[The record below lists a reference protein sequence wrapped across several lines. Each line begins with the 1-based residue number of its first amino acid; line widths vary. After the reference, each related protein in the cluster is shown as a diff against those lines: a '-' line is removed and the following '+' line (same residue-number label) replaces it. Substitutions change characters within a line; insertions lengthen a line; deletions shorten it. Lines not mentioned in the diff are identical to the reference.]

1 MTVREIAALF
11 EDLELRLIESL
22 KRNLA
27 RHKAWEKDEGFSW
40 AAWQAEKLRHLWR
53 FRRENAAILGEYAE
67 KIDVETRALLKEQ
80 FAESADPEMPD
91 RAFFGVNGKKLDAL
105 VDEMTHNEQRVER
118 ASLRYMDDIYRKT
131 ILRAATS
138 FNAGGVTMQQ
148 ATDMATRDFLER
160 GISCIRYRDGRMVN
174 IATYAEMALRT
185 CNTRAMLLGEAQRRE
200 ELGIDTVLVS
210 QYGACSDTC
219 LPWQGLVYIDDV
231 WQPYHGESNLH
242 MGGSYG
248 RSRNGRSYLMLSVA
262 VKAGLFHPN
271 CRHHLT
277 TWIEGV
283 SQRPEMMDK
292 AEIERV
298 SRLEKK
304 QRALERRVRKY
315 KRLAAGTLDT
325 EKAKEYR
332 AKVRDA
338 QKAVREFVAQHGD
351 VLRRDYWRER
361 DTEGFGTPASYR
373 QVSTAETNNE
383 PQQMAAASNNWQ
395 GAEITPHTEAE
406 LNDLDQYAKEHGIRL
421 YHRRPYQGD
430 IDLLKSQIDIIEK
443 IRKDF
448 NHTDPLQLGWKRMGE
463 DDFGETSTNHQQIWI
478 NDLALFNREI
488 TEKNLAADDWLAANS
503 AEGIAAHEMGH
514 VLSGKIR
521 NGKTGLDI
529 YRETVYNVSGKRIS
543 DDEALSLLFVNV
555 SKYSA
560 DEKERLDSYHTKV
573 HDEIIPEMLSV
584 HYTAP
589 NKYSTEFVRLLKEAC
604 SK

>member
-1 MTVREIAALF
+1 MREITALF

-27 RHKAWEKDEGFSW
+27 RHKAWENDEGFEWS
-40 AAWQAEKLRHLWR
+40 AWQAEKLRHLWR
-53 FRRENAAILGEYAE
+53 FRRENAAILGEYE
-67 KIDVETRALLKEQ
+67 KKIDAETRALLKEQ

-131 ILRAATS
+131 ILRAATA

-148 ATDMATRDFLER
+148 ATDMATKDFLER
-160 GISCIRYRDGRMVN
+160 GISCIRYRNGRMVN

-210 QYGACSDTC
+210 QYGGCSETC

-231 WQPYHGESNLH
+231 WQDYHGESNLAI
-242 MGGSYG
+242 GGSYG
-248 RSRNGRSYLMLSVA
+248 QSRNGRSYPMLSVA

-283 SQRPEMMDK
+283 SRRPEMMDK
-292 AEIERV
+292 AEVERTAK
-298 SRLEKK
+298 LEKK

-315 KRLAAGTLDT
+315 KRLAAGTLDP

-338 QKAVREFVAQHGD
+338 QKAVREFVGLHGD

-361 DTEGFGTPASYR
+361 DDSFTNSANHAIMGRGSGKPGELPPPSVPVKIGHIDYDDDTQVEAQFQEFIEKYSDSPVENTRIISENGDVYEASGGEKRMLFEGMDAILNNAKSIHNHPTGTSEY
-373 QVSTAETNNE
+373 SFS
-383 PQQMAAASNNWQ
+383 SNVQ
-395 GAEITPHTEAE
+395 EDDIPSFFS
-406 LNDLDQYAKEHGIRL
+406 EHGAVIEAFDEKYRYRFEMPRGVTKKDWQKAYSQAEQNL
-421 YHRRPYQGD
+421 LLLFHEKGFSLDTLSQEDYL
-430 IDLLKSQIDIIEK
+430 DLCLHLKMEFACK
-443 IRKDF
+443 
-448 NHTDPLQLGWKRMGE
+448 QLGAQENYRRWKR
-463 DDFGETSTNHQQIWI
+463 
-478 NDLALFNREI
+478 
-488 TEKNLAADDWLAANS
+488 
-503 AEGIAAHEMGH
+503 
-514 VLSGKIR
+514 
-521 NGKTGLDI
+521 
-529 YRETVYNVSGKRIS
+529 
-543 DDEALSLLFVNV
+543 
-555 SKYSA
+555 
-560 DEKERLDSYHTKV
+560 
-573 HDEIIPEMLSV
+573 
-584 HYTAP
+584 
-589 NKYSTEFVRLLKEAC
+589 
-604 SK
+604 